1 METRKRISRS
11 VLSAIAFFGTLGIL
25 SVGYSAYSGL
35 SAVTSETPL
44 TVALWTQV
52 KDNFD
57 DLNSRTSS
65 ISASGGNVGIGTT
78 TPSSKLHVN
87 GVITADNVNQAP
99 IISPSRA
106 ADYTSSAAG
115 WQYIG
120 TSATVT
126 VPSGPNRKYRVTMK
140 AMAY

>member
-11 VLSAIAFFGTLGIL
+11 VLSAMAFFGTLGIL

-35 SAVTSETPL
+35 SAVTPETPL

-65 ISASGGNVGIGTT
+65 ISASGGNVGIGNWN
-78 TPSSKLHVN
+78 S
-87 GVITADNVNQAP
+87 
-99 IISPSRA
+99 
-106 ADYTSSAAG
+106 
-115 WQYIG
+115 
-120 TSATVT
+120 
-126 VPSGPNRKYRVTMK
+126 
-140 AMAY
+140 